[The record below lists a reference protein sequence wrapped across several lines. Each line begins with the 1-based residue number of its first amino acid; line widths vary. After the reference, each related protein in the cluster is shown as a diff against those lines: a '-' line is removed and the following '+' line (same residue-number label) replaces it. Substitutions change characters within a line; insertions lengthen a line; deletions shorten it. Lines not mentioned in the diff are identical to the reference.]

1 MKKLTIILL
10 ILDIIAIFCLLLA
23 YGPYS
28 GFRDLFIT
36 TAMNTMNH
44 KYLAYILYND
54 NQINEVLNNNFMEQP
69 NDITNQDDI
78 NFDNEDPH
86 EYESIYEE
94 QILKRDKD
102 QLYKIIEFDEKDY
115 HVYLTVIYDAS
126 RLSTVKSKYYGTKG
140 QHLSAMAKE
149 NDAIVAINGGRFSDV
164 GGQGTGARAS
174 GIFISNGEIIE
185 DVNNYKHS
193 IIGISNKNVLTLGK
207 MTADE
212 AIKLGIRDAVCFG
225 PFLIV
230 NGKESFTQGNGGY
243 GVAPRTAIGQRK
255 DGIILFLTIDG
266 NGSKYGFRGGATVVD
281 MINIFKRYGAYNAAN
296 LDGGAS
302 TVLAINGVTYN
313 NPVAQSSSGERS
325 LPNAWIVK

>member
-1 MKKLTIILL
+1 MKRLTIILL

-28 GFRDLFIT
+28 GFRDMFIT

-140 QHLSAMAKE
+140 QHLSVMAKE
-149 NDAIVAINGGRFSDV
+149 NDAVVAINGGRFSDV

-174 GIFISNGEIIE
+174 GVFISNGEIIE
-185 DVNNYKHS
+185 DGGNYKQP

-207 MTADE
+207 MTAAE
-212 AIKLGIRDAVCFG
+212 AINLGIRDAVCFG

-230 NGKESFTQGNGGY
+230 NGKESFIQGNGGY

-281 MINIFKRYGAYNAAN
+281 MIDIFKRYGAYNAAN